1 MNLDNLGLALRHM
14 TSHSKL
20 PNQSFLAE
28 FNYLKDW
35 RGLFDFWRRDLWAGI
50 AVGIVALPLALGF
63 AITTGAPAS
72 TGLTTAI
79 IAGFIAALFGGS
91 NFQVSGPTGAM
102 TVVLVP
108 IVSKYGIS
116 ALLPIGL
123 GAGAL
128 IIVMAL
134 FRLGRF
140 IDSVPWSVM
149 EGFTLGIAVII
160 ALQQIPL
167 IFQVDK
173 AEGSHT
179 LGVAL
184 DTLKNAFQNQINTTS
199 ILIVILTLLVKW
211 SWPTIRR
218 KMKVKAH
225 IPASIIAVISL
236 TLVSELFS
244 LDISRIGELPRNLEF
259 NFNLEF
265 GDLPISGLLYAILV
279 VALLGA
285 IESLLSARVADG
297 MAHKTIDHD
306 QQRHQPNKEL
316 LGQGLATI
324 SSAIAGGLP
333 ATGAIARTS
342 VNVRSG
348 ARTRLA
354 AMIHA
359 VFLLIVVL
367 LLAPLVSYIPTAVLA
382 GVLLGTSLRI
392 ASPRSIKEAL
402 TTTRA
407 EALVYLVTAL
417 AVISI
422 DLIWGIV
429 IGLVAH
435 RITSKTRHRR

>member
-1 MNLDNLGLALRHM
+1 MRRG
-14 TSHSKL
+14 
-20 PNQSFLAE
+20 E
-28 FNYLKDW
+28 FNYLADW
-35 RGLFDFWRRDLWAGI
+35 KGLTKFWRQDLLAGLT
-50 AVGIVALPLALGF
+50 VGIVALPLALGF

-108 IVSKYGIS
+108 LVSKYGLQS
-116 ALLPIGL
+116 LVVIGV
-123 GAGAL
+123 GAGIL
-128 IIVMAL
+128 IMMMSL
-134 FRLGRF
+134 LRLGRF

-167 IFQVDK
+167 IFEVPK
-173 AEGSHT
+173 AQGSHT
-179 LGVAL
+179 LNVAFETLGRAINSGVNSL
-184 DTLKNAFQNQINTTS
+184 SLT
-199 ILIVILTLLVKW
+199 IVLLTLIVKW
-211 SWPTIRR
+211 SWPRLKSFLKI
-218 KMKVKAH
+218 KAH
-225 IPASIIAVISL
+225 LPASIVAVISL
-236 TLVSELFS
+236 TILSEIFS
-244 LDISRIGELPRNLEF
+244 LDINRIGELPRALNF
-259 NFNLEF
+259 NFEF
-265 GDLPISGLLYAILV
+265 SFGQIPISGLLYAIVV

-297 MAHKTIDHD
+297 MAHKMIDHE
-306 QQRHQPNKEL
+306 QLKHQPNKEL
-316 LGQGLATI
+316 FGQGLATVA
-324 SSAIAGGLP
+324 SACAGGLP

-359 VFLLIVVL
+359 VFLLLVVL
-367 LLAPLVSYIPTAVLA
+367 FLAPLVSYIPTAVLA

-402 TTTRA
+402 TTTRS
-407 EALVYLVTAL
+407 EAITYLVTAL
-417 AVISI
+417 SVIAI
-422 DLIWGIV
+422 DLIWGIL
-429 IGLVAH
+429 IGLVSH
-435 RITSKTRHRR
+435 KFMHLIENRQKP